1 MNNNPLDL
9 YESISGWE
17 EASKDIIS
25 IIKIARME
33 YVKTNDATEAYR
45 EVKAVLHKYSPW
57 VATDSEPEWAASK
70 MFCKGFDLDPSD
82 FA

>member
-9 YESISGWE
+9 YESIPGWE

-25 IIKIARME
+25 IIKIARYE

-57 VATDSEPEWAASK
+57 GSMDSEPEWAAAK